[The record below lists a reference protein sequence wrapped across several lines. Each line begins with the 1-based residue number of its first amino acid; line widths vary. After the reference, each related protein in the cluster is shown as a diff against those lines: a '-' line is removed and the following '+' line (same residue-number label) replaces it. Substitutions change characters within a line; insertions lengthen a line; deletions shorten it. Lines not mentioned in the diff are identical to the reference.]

1 MPHHLDL
8 TDDQA
13 ATLLHELDAIIRE
26 DRYFLSPRIRAL
38 TAIRDQLR
46 PPPKREPL
54 PPPPKSYAPP
64 TKGRYRRR
72 G

>member
-13 ATLLHELDAIIRE
+13 ATLLRELDAIIRE
-26 DRYFLSPRIRAL
+26 DRYFLSPRIQAL

-46 PPPKREPL
+46 PPPKRETL
-54 PPPPKSYAPP
+54 PPLRSYARPA
-64 TKGRYRRR
+64 KGRYKR
-72 G
+72 GQG